1 MDLLALTDFHLVAT
15 HGGFGRASRASGQSK
30 ATLSRHVRE
39 LEDSLG
45 VRLIERGARTLRLTD
60 EGVVLH
66 ARTGARIAEIAEALQ
81 DVKAGLGR
89 PSGRLRVSVPLLFAQ
104 TSLGG
109 LAAAF
114 LAAFPGVLL
123 EVTTDDRFIDLVADD
138 IDVVVRVNPR
148 PDSDLV
154 GRCFLRNRQVLVAPP
169 GLPRPAPDARAD
181 RPATFPAVMR
191 TGALHDE
198 SWRVIEEGSG
208 QERLFHP
215 MPVLRL
221 ASPLSMRDA
230 VLAGAGAALIPRTIA
245 VDALASGRLVSW
257 GLSTQP
263 ETEVWVLHGSHRLV
277 SPKVSAFVN
286 FVCDYFGD
294 EGPRDL
300 LNDPRLH
307 GHG

>member
-15 HGGFGRASRASGQSK
+15 HGGFGRASRASGQPK

-39 LEDSLG
+39 LEVSLG

-66 ARTGARIAEIAEALQ
+66 ARTGARISEIAEALQ

-114 LAAFPGVLL
+114 LSAFPGVLL
-123 EVTTDDRFIDLVADD
+123 EVATDDRFVDLVEDE

-148 PDSDLV
+148 PDSELV

-169 GLPRPAPDARAD
+169 DLPRPFHESGSEQPE
-181 RPATFPAVMR
+181 TFPAVMR
-191 TGALHDE
+191 TGTPTD
-198 SWRVIEEGSG
+198 
-208 QERLFHP
+208 
-215 MPVLRL
+215 
-221 ASPLSMRDA
+221 
-230 VLAGAGAALIPRTIA
+230 
-245 VDALASGRLVSW
+245 
-257 GLSTQP
+257 
-263 ETEVWVLHGSHRLV
+263 
-277 SPKVSAFVN
+277 
-286 FVCDYFGD
+286 
-294 EGPRDL
+294 
-300 LNDPRLH
+300 
-307 GHG
+307 

>member
-1 MDLLALTDFHLVAT
+1 MSLLALTDFHLVAT
-15 HGGFGRASRASGQSK
+15 HGGFGRASRASGQPK

-60 EGVVLH
+60 EGAALH
-66 ARTGARIAEIAEALQ
+66 ARTGGRMEEIAEALQ

-89 PSGRLRVSVPLLFAQ
+89 PNGRLRVSVPLLFAQ
-104 TSLGG
+104 TSLGA

-114 LAAFPGVLL
+114 LAAFPGILL
-123 EVTTDDRFIDLVADD
+123 EVTTDDRFVDFVADG

-148 PDSDLV
+148 PDSALV

-169 GLPRPAPDARAD
+169 DLFRPTRAAGSAQ
-181 RPATFPAVMR
+181 PASFPAVMR
-191 TGALHDE
+191 TDALHDGP
-198 SWRVIEEGSG
+198 WRVIDEKSG
-208 QERLFHP
+208 QEQLFLP
-215 MPVLRL
+215 RAVLRL

-245 VDALASGRLVSW
+245 VDALASGRLVNW

-263 ETEVWVLHGSHRLV
+263 ETEIWVLHGSHRLI

-286 FVCDYFGD
+286 FICDYFAGGRHD
-294 EGPRDL
+294 VLTRD
-300 LNDPRLH
+300 
-307 GHG
+307 

>member
-1 MDLLALTDFHLVAT
+1 M
-15 HGGFGRASRASGQSK
+15 
-30 ATLSRHVRE
+30 SRHVRE

-45 VRLIERGARTLRLTD
+45 VRLIERGTRTLRLTD
-60 EGVVLH
+60 EGAVLH
-66 ARTGARIAEIAEALQ
+66 MRTGARMTEIAEALQ

-123 EVTTDDRFIDLVADD
+123 EVATDDRFVDLVADE

-169 GLPRPAPDARAD
+169 DLPRPAPDASSGQ
-181 RPATFPAVMR
+181 PAAFPAVMR
-191 TGALHDE
+191 TGVLHDE
-198 SWRVIEEGSG
+198 SWRIVDEDSG
-208 QERLFHP
+208 QETLLYP
-215 MPVLRL
+215 KPVLRL

-263 ETEVWVLHGSHRLV
+263 VTEVWVLHGSHRLV

-286 FVCDYFGD
+286 FICDYFGSD
-294 EGPRDL
+294 GPGDL
-300 LNDPRLH
+300 LTS
-307 GHG
+307 G

>member
-15 HGGFGRASRASGQSK
+15 HGGFGRASRASGQPK

-66 ARTGARIAEIAEALQ
+66 TRTGARIAEIAEALQ

-114 LAAFPGVLL
+114 LAAFPEVLL
-123 EVTTDDRFIDLVADD
+123 EVATDDRFIDLVADE

-169 GLPRPAPDARAD
+169 GLARPAAEDPRT
-181 RPATFPAVMR
+181 TFPAVMR
-191 TGALHDE
+191 TGGLHDE
-198 SWRVIEEGSG
+198 SWRVIDEESG
-208 QERLFHP
+208 RERLFRP
-215 MPVLRL
+215 KPVLRL

-230 VLAGAGAALIPRTIA
+230 VLAGAGAAMIPRTIA

-263 ETEVWVLHGSHRLV
+263 VTEIWVLHGSHRLV

-286 FVCDYFGD
+286 FVCDYFGSD
-294 EGPRDL
+294 GPQDL
-300 LNDPRLH
+300 LTRD
-307 GHG
+307 

>member
-1 MDLLALTDFHLVAT
+1 MDLLALTDFHLVAS
-15 HGGFGRASRASGQSK
+15 HGGFGSASRASGQSK

-60 EGVVLH
+60 EGAVLH
-66 ARTGARIAEIAEALQ
+66 ARTGARIAEITEALQ

-123 EVTTDDRFIDLVADD
+123 EVATDDRFVDLIADE

-169 GLPRPAPDARAD
+169 GLARPAANYQHT
-181 RPATFPAVMR
+181 TFPAVMR

-198 SWRVIEEGSG
+198 SWRVIDEESG
-208 QERLFHP
+208 EERLFHP
-215 MPVLRL
+215 KPVLRL

-230 VLAGAGAALIPRTIA
+230 ALAGAGAALIPRTIA
-245 VDALASGRLVSW
+245 VEALASGHLVSW

-263 ETEVWVLHGSHRLV
+263 ATEIWVLHGSHRLV

-294 EGPRDL
+294 EGQHDL
-300 LNDPRLH
+300 LTR
-307 GHG
+307 G

>member
-1 MDLLALTDFHLVAT
+1 MDLLTLTDFHLVAS

-60 EGVVLH
+60 EGAVLH
-66 ARTGARIAEIAEALQ
+66 ARTGARIAEITEALQ

-123 EVTTDDRFIDLVADD
+123 EVATDDRFVDLVADE

-169 GLPRPAPDARAD
+169 GLARPAANYQHT
-181 RPATFPAVMR
+181 TFPAVMR

-198 SWRVIEEGSG
+198 SWRVIDEESG
-208 QERLFHP
+208 EERLFHP
-215 MPVLRL
+215 KPVLRL

-230 VLAGAGAALIPRTIA
+230 ALAGAGAALIPRTIA
-245 VDALASGRLVSW
+245 VEALASGHLVSW

-263 ETEVWVLHGSHRLV
+263 ATEIWVLHGSHRLV

-294 EGPRDL
+294 EGQHDL
-300 LNDPRLH
+300 LTR
-307 GHG
+307 G

>member
-1 MDLLALTDFHLVAT
+1 MDLLTLTDFHLVAS

-60 EGVVLH
+60 EGAVLH
-66 ARTGARIAEIAEALQ
+66 ARTGARIAEITEALQ

-123 EVTTDDRFIDLVADD
+123 EVATDDRFVDLIADE

-169 GLPRPAPDARAD
+169 GLARPAANYQHT
-181 RPATFPAVMR
+181 TFPAVMR

-198 SWRVIEEGSG
+198 SWRVIDEESG
-208 QERLFHP
+208 EERLFHP
-215 MPVLRL
+215 KPVLRL

-230 VLAGAGAALIPRTIA
+230 ALAGAGAALIPRTIA
-245 VDALASGRLVSW
+245 VEALASGHLVSW

-263 ETEVWVLHGSHRLV
+263 ATEIWVLHGSHRLV

-294 EGPRDL
+294 EGQHDL
-300 LNDPRLH
+300 LTR
-307 GHG
+307 G

>member
-15 HGGFGRASRASGQSK
+15 HGGFGRASRASGQPK
-30 ATLSRHVRE
+30 ATLSRRVRE

-60 EGVVLH
+60 EGLVLH
-66 ARTGARIAEIAEALQ
+66 TRTSGRMTEIAEALQ
-81 DVKAGLGR
+81 DVKAGLGQ

-114 LAAFPGVLL
+114 LAAFPGVML
-123 EVTTDDRFIDLVADD
+123 EVSTEDRLVDLVADE

-148 PDSDLV
+148 PDSELV

-169 GLPRPAPDARAD
+169 GLPRPPPHVGSGQA
-181 RPATFPAVMR
+181 ATFPAVMR

-198 SWRVIEEGSG
+198 PWRVIDEESG
-208 QERLFHP
+208 QERLFHAKS
-215 MPVLRL
+215 VLRL

-230 VLAGAGAALIPRTIA
+230 VLAGAGAALVPRTIA
-245 VDALASGRLVSW
+245 VDALAAGHLVSW

-263 ETEVWVLHGSHRLV
+263 TTEIWVLHGSHRLV
-277 SPKVSAFVN
+277 SPKVSAFVK
-286 FVCDYFGD
+286 FVCDYFD
-294 EGPRDL
+294 DKAHH
-300 LNDPRLH
+300 DPLTR
-307 GHG
+307 G

>member
-1 MDLLALTDFHLVAT
+1 MELLALTDFHLVAT
-15 HGGFGRASRASGQSK
+15 HGGFGRASRASGQPK

-45 VRLIERGARTLRLTD
+45 VRLIERGSRTLRLTD
-60 EGVVLH
+60 EGAVLH
-66 ARTGARIAEIAEALQ
+66 ARTGARVAEIAEALQ

-89 PSGRLRVSVPLLFAQ
+89 PSGRLRVSVPMLFAQ

-114 LAAFPGVLL
+114 LAAFPDVLL
-123 EVTTDDRFIDLVADD
+123 EVATDDRFVDLVADE

-169 GLPRPAPDARAD
+169 SLARPALDAS
-181 RPATFPAVMR
+181 FPAVVR

-198 SWRVIEEGSG
+198 PWRVVDEDSG
-208 QERLFHP
+208 DDRLFHP
-215 MPVLRL
+215 KAVLRL

-245 VDALASGRLVSW
+245 VDALASGHLVSW

-263 ETEVWVLHGSHRLV
+263 ATEIWVLHGSHRLV

-286 FVCDYFGD
+286 FVCNYFGD
-294 EGPRDL
+294 EGQQ
-300 LNDPRLH
+300 DPLMR
-307 GHG
+307 G

>member
-15 HGGFGRASRASGQSK
+15 HGGFGRASRASGQPK

-45 VRLIERGARTLRLTD
+45 VRLIERGTRALRLTD
-60 EGVVLH
+60 EGLVLH
-66 ARTGARIAEIAEALQ
+66 TRTSARMTEIAEALQ

-123 EVTTDDRFIDLVADD
+123 EVATDDRFVDLVADE
-138 IDVVVRVNPR
+138 IDVVIRVNPR

-169 GLPRPAPDARAD
+169 GLARPAPDTSAG
-181 RPATFPAVMR
+181 PLATFPAVMR
-191 TGALHDE
+191 TGAPNE
-198 SWRVIEEGSG
+198 ASWRVADEESG
-208 QERLFHP
+208 EERLFHP
-215 MPVLRL
+215 KPVLRL

-230 VLAGAGAALIPRTIA
+230 VLAGAGAALIPRTIV
-245 VDALASGRLVSW
+245 VDALASGRLVNW

-263 ETEVWVLHGSHRLV
+263 ATEVWVLHGSHRLV
-277 SPKVSAFVN
+277 SPKVSAFVG
-286 FVCDYFGD
+286 FVCDYFGG
-294 EGPRDL
+294 EGQRDVL
-300 LNDPRLH
+300 TR
-307 GHG
+307 G

>member
-1 MDLLALTDFHLVAT
+1 MDLLTLTDFHLVAS

-60 EGVVLH
+60 EGAVLH
-66 ARTGARIAEIAEALQ
+66 ARTGARIAEITEALQ

-123 EVTTDDRFIDLVADD
+123 EVATDDRFVDLIADE

-169 GLPRPAPDARAD
+169 GLARPAANYQHT
-181 RPATFPAVMR
+181 TFPAVMR

-198 SWRVIEEGSG
+198 SWRVIDGESG
-208 QERLFHP
+208 EERLFHP
-215 MPVLRL
+215 KPVLRL

-230 VLAGAGAALIPRTIA
+230 ALAGAGAALIPRTIA
-245 VDALASGRLVSW
+245 VEALASGHLVSW

-263 ETEVWVLHGSHRLV
+263 ATEIWVLHGSHRLV

-294 EGPRDL
+294 EGQHDL
-300 LNDPRLH
+300 LTR
-307 GHG
+307 G